1 MKKQLYIAGLILAS
15 LTHLAVN
22 FSQRLLIIYLFFY
35 LFSWA
40 FLTVVYRLN
49 AKHNF
54 QNVGFIFLISVF
66 IKPMLYGIFWRS
78 SFALFSS
85 ESNYHLQNDLLP
97 FLLSTILEVIVLI
110 QWLARSENT

>member
-1 MKKQLYIAGLILAS
+1 MVIS
-15 LTHLAVN
+15 LGHMVLN
-22 FSQRLLIIYLFFY
+22 FSLRLLVVYLFFY

-40 FLTVVYRLN
+40 FLTLVYRLN

-66 IKPMLYGIFWRS
+66 AKPILYGIVWGS
-78 SFALFSS
+78 SSALFSS
-85 ESNYHLQNDLLP
+85 ESNYDVQNDLLP
-97 FLLSTILEVIVLI
+97 FLLSTTLEVIVLI

>member
-1 MKKQLYIAGLILAS
+1 LKKQLYIAGLISVSTA
-15 LTHLAVN
+15 HLAVN
-22 FSQRLLIIYLFFY
+22 FSQRLLLIYLFFY

-66 IKPMLYGIFWRS
+66 AKPILYGIVWGS
-78 SFALFSS
+78 SSALFRS
-85 ESNYHLQNDLLP
+85 EPNYDLQNDLLP
-97 FLLSTILEVIVLI
+97 FLLSTALEVLVLI
-110 QWLARSENT
+110 RWLARSENT